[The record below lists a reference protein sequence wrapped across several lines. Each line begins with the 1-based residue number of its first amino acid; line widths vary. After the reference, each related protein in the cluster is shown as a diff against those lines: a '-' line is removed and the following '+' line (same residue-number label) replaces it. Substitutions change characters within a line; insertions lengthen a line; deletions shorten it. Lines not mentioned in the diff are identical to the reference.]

1 MTNTSMKPKRT
12 VPDAFNQYRQ
22 KMFARTVRL
31 TEQAIAKL
39 EAEHQ
44 TITLDGL
51 CEATRELDEQGK
63 GLRPTAILRN
73 PQAAE
78 LFRQHSPVYQARQ
91 HKARKAKRK
100 RPGPKSASATPTI
113 YRGLRTPDLIQ
124 MVEDLKAQIAGLKA
138 QQETFE
144 TERREAYRLR
154 DEALQQN
161 ARLLATLT
169 SRVELPGRKQ

>member
-1 MTNTSMKPKRT
+1 MTNTTMKPKRI
-12 VPDAFNQYRQ
+12 VPEAFNEYRQ

-39 EAEHQ
+39 EAKHQ
-44 TITLDGL
+44 PLTLDGL

-63 GLRPTAILRN
+63 GLRPAAILRN

-100 RPGPKSASATPTI
+100 RPRARTASATPAI
-113 YRGLRTPDLIQ
+113 YLGLRTPDLIQ
-124 MVEDLKAQIAGLKA
+124 MVEDVKAQIAGLNA
-138 QQETFE
+138 QQEKLE
-144 TERREAYRLR
+144 AERKEAYRLR

-161 ARLLATLT
+161 TRLLATLT
-169 SRVELPGRKQ
+169 SRAELPGRK